1 MTAAGAFYT
10 DTGGEGRAR
19 VPASLVVSVILHA
32 AGLAF
37 FMRMSFKPAEEK
49 LQAIDDVDLLVQ
61 EEERKAEAPA
71 RPKAP
76 PPSIKDF
83 LKLALP
89 AVPKPAIRMPME
101 AKLIESEK
109 KLIDLIPKLE
119 DKGKLREPRK
129 LDALDLGKKRPDLAK
144 IEPLVDEHKTRTLAA
159 LPKLEEVGGH
169 QAARKTL
176 ELAAL
181 AEAQKGRLQPARLD
195 ALGALAA
202 ERHKAAP
209 AAPLLPAEAAAA
221 KPSVLSK
228 LGAMLTSPEQ
238 QVRMEPRGAAPK
250 RAEKLSAIAEV
261 PAAAPQRLPA
271 AQEARKKKAVEIE
284 GPLSNRRIVA
294 HSVPAFPDWAREM
307 GLVEAEVQVRFYVG
321 PDGSVLPDNMRVE
334 RTSGYGRLDRL
345 AVEHLKL
352 WRFQAA
358 ADGRGNEWGL
368 ITFRFLL
375 E

>member
-1 MTAAGAFYT
+1 MPAASAFYT
-10 DTGGEGRAR
+10 ESGNGVARA
-19 VPASLVVSVILHA
+19 PAALVVSVILHA

-37 FMRMSFKPAEEK
+37 FMRLSFKPAEER
-49 LQAIDDVDLLVQ
+49 LQTIDNVDLLVQ
-61 EEERKAEAPA
+61 EEEKKAEAPA

-76 PPSIKDF
+76 PPSMKDF

-89 AVPKPAIRMPME
+89 AVPKPALQMPLE
-101 AKLIESEK
+101 AKLIEPEK
-109 KLIDLIPKLE
+109 KLRDVNPKLE
-119 DKGKLREPRK
+119 DKGKLKEPQK
-129 LDALDLGKKRPDLAK
+129 LDALDLTKKRPDLAK
-144 IEPLVDEHKTRTLAA
+144 IEPLVDEHKARTLAA
-159 LPKLEEVGGH
+159 LPKLEEVGGR

-181 AEAQKGRLQPARLD
+181 AEAEKGRLQPARMD
-195 ALGALAA
+195 ALGALAP
-202 ERHKAAP
+202 ERHKAAQ

-221 KPSVLSK
+221 KPSGLSK
-228 LGAMLTSPEQ
+228 IADMLTSDSNR
-238 QVRMEPRGAAPK
+238 VTMEPRAAAPR
-250 RAEKLSAIAEV
+250 RAETLSAIAEV
-261 PAAAPQRLPA
+261 PAAPPQRLPE
-271 AQEARKKKAVEIE
+271 AQEVKKKKSVEIE

-294 HSVPAFPDWAREM
+294 HSVPAFPDWARDL
-307 GLVEAEVQVRFYVG
+307 GLVEAEVQIRFYVG
-321 PDGSVLPDNMRVE
+321 PDGAVLPDNMRVE

-352 WRFQAA
+352 WRFQAV